1 MQFIDSCISLKS
13 TTDVSALQYD
23 HYGIHGIH
31 WMNIVSG
38 ISIYLYILY
47 LLSTL
52 SCEQR
57 PNETLL
63 HAWVN
68 DIAPSILVADLEYFK
83 VSK

>member
-13 TTDVSALQYD
+13 TTDVSALQYA
-23 HYGIHGIH
+23 HYGYS
-31 WMNIVSG
+31 WDPLDEYCLWNIYL
-38 ISIYLYILY
+38 SIYSI
-47 LLSTL
+47 STL

-68 DIAPSILVADLEYFK
+68 DIAPSILVANLEYFK
-83 VSK
+83 ASK

>member
-13 TTDVSALQYD
+13 TTDVSALQYA

-31 WMNIVSG
+31 WMNIVSLEYLS
-38 ISIYLYILY
+38 ISI
-47 LLSTL
+47 STL

-83 VSK
+83 ASK